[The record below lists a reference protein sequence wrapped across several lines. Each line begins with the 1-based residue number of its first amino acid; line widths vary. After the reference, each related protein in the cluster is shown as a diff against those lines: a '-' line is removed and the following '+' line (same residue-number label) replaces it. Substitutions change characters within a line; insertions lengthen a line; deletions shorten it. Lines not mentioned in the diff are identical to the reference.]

1 MKLKSPYWQASLI
14 TFAVVILGYVGMEIC
29 TRIRTSM
36 YFPVLFMFLMVAAA
50 FAFLASLLWWIL
62 AAVVSSIRSRHAKS
76 LFLL

>member
-14 TFAVVILGYVGMEIC
+14 TFAVLLVGYIGMEIC
-29 TRIRTSM
+29 TRIGTSM
-36 YFPVLFMFLMVAAA
+36 YLPVLFLFLVVAAA

-76 LFLL
+76 